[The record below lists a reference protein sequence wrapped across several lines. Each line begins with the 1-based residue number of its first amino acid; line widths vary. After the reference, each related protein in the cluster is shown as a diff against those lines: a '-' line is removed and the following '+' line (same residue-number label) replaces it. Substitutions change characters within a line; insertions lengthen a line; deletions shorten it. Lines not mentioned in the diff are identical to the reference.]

1 MQIFL
6 LIQNYQH
13 NVVKQNYV
21 YKYIEKTA
29 TNNQIKEPIDNV
41 YRQNNTNIQ

>member
-6 LIQNYQH
+6 LIQNYKH
-13 NVVKQNYV
+13 NVVMQTYV

-29 TNNQIKEPIDNV
+29 INNQKKEPIDNV